1 MNLHR
6 HLLAATGFAALAL
19 VATTSAHAS
28 PWHRTPRGGDS
39 SSAAARA
46 APPTEAIEL
55 AGKFSAAEL
64 RERLAQFYTLFVN
77 AMEGATARAAAGE
90 QNVEHRERLTLIKIR
105 AARACR
111 NAVFQNDPLAGYI
124 DTLALCVQFRALTTT
139 PDAAALLGTDLP
151 EFIAVTARL
160 DTEITA
166 LGEHFLAPGVIESLH
181 LKLEEFAKKNP
192 LGASHSVV
200 PPSANFDANLPEL
213 GWLLDLPLAPF
224 RALQG
229 VDHTAQ
235 AVSGLGT
242 VADGFSR
249 TLAYLPLELAWE
261 SQLLVLQTRR
271 ETEAAG
277 RALIDHAAL
286 RAAQLFA
293 GLFAAALLWR
303 LIPSRPRP
311 AK

>member
-1 MNLHR
+1 MSLHR
-6 HLLAATGFAALAL
+6 PLLAAAGFATLAL
-19 VATTSAHAS
+19 CVTAGPS
-28 PWHRTPRGGDS
+28 HRNTRGGDS
-39 SSAAARA
+39 AHPSAARA
-46 APPTEAIEL
+46 APSPEAIEL

-64 RERLAQFYTLFVN
+64 RERLGQFYTLFVN

-90 QNVEHRERLTLIKIR
+90 HNVEQRERLTLVKIR

-111 NAVFQNDPLAGYI
+111 NAVFQNDPLSGYI
-124 DTLALCVQFRALTTT
+124 DTLALCVQFRALTAT

-192 LGASHSVV
+192 LGTSHSIV

-271 ETEAAG
+271 EAEAAG

-286 RAAQLFA
+286 RAAQLLA

-303 LIPSRPRP
+303 LIPSRRP
-311 AK
+311 PAS